1 MATGVLSYGV
11 GILHTINVFWLIISP
26 SPERALHVS
35 WLVKAI
41 PKVFLI
47 LSTSHLISPFP
58 FRIDMHHTF
67 MVS

>member
-26 SPERALHVS
+26 SQRRALHVS

-41 PKVFLI
+41 PQGIFNLKY
-47 LSTSHLISPFP
+47 
-58 FRIDMHHTF
+58 
-67 MVS
+67 